1 MKYLQSINEYH
12 RVVGFKYSEP
22 REKYTVSLLCS
33 GQDITKDKI
42 NIGLSKVGNLTYDE
56 NSIVVNLLDEE
67 TVANSP
73 DGQVEVD
80 AVVTFNL
87 TVYTDREIYGVVD
100 ELGHK
105 LIDIEILDYKSKESL
120 VD

>member
-42 NIGLSKVGNLTYDE
+42 NIGFTKK
-56 NSIVVNLLDEE
+56 LDLDQ
-67 TVANSP
+67 A
-73 DGQVEVD
+73 
-80 AVVTFNL
+80 FL
-87 TVYTDREIYGVVD
+87 CCI
-100 ELGHK
+100 K
-105 LIDIEILDYKSKESL
+105 LKTAKNCAKKEKA
-120 VD
+120 